1 MNAARRAREQRIRD
15 IDAIME
21 ADKTI
26 HELGPILEKYN
37 GIFFKGAKEKYGREH
52 ADEIEKVK
60 KAQRLLYKLK
70 VSQPIPKK
78 ALKAESAQLR
88 GEVESLLPKLETVKA
103 EMDQLLSFRFQV
115 RKVLPEALTVK
126 HEEGKKSF
134 EDISEE
140 VHNQKELRKLLEQ
153 SAERAIR
160 YNEEQQ
166 RRQQEQQHQ
175 QQQKGAL

>member
-1 MNAARRAREQRIRD
+1 M
-15 IDAIME
+15 
-21 ADKTI
+21 T
-26 HELGPILEKYN
+26 
-37 GIFFKGAKEKYGREH
+37 
-52 ADEIEKVK
+52 
-60 KAQRLLYKLK
+60 
-70 VSQPIPKK
+70 QPIPKK

-88 GEVESLLPKLETVKA
+88 GEVESLLPKLETIKA
-103 EMDQLLSFRFQV
+103 EMDQLLSFRTQA

-126 HEEGKKSF
+126 YEEGKKSF

-160 YNEEQQ
+160 YNEEQH
-166 RRQQEQQHQ
+166 RQQEQQHQ

>member
-1 MNAARRAREQRIRD
+1 MI
-15 IDAIME
+15 
-21 ADKTI
+21 ADKNI
-26 HELGPILEKYN
+26 REFGPVLEKYN

-52 ADEIEKVK
+52 ANEIEKVK

-70 VSQPIPKK
+70 ITQPIPKK

-88 GEVESLLPKLETVKA
+88 GEVESLLPKLETIKA
-103 EMDQLLSFRFQV
+103 EMDQLLSFRTQA

-126 HEEGKKSF
+126 YEEGKKSF

-160 YNEEQQ
+160 YNEEQH
-166 RRQQEQQHQ
+166 RQQEQQHQ